1 AVSGQV
7 QEARPWGLLPH
18 CRLSCPVLSEDHDVA
33 PRVPLLER
41 VTHGEDLAARRF
53 PSGGRASPAS
63 ARRRRRSATPPP
75 GRAARGD
82 DPAGPRRRAD
92 DAPASSPPCPPVED
106 GTGYTPRS
114 RSKRRRAAAPP
125 APGRGSSPPAF
136 AGRGTRRF
144 GRPIPLPTAPC
155 APSARRSAG
164 ARPGVAGDR
173 TWPGRG
179 WRAGGWCPAT
189 R

>member
-1 AVSGQV
+1 GQAGEQSGMEADKAPAAERIDLPPPGPPTSRDNRLGAQGGAEGRRGEEAVSGQV

-114 RSKRRRAAAPP
+114 RSKRRRAAA
-125 APGRGSSPPAF
+125 
-136 AGRGTRRF
+136 
-144 GRPIPLPTAPC
+144 
-155 APSARRSAG
+155 
-164 ARPGVAGDR
+164 
-173 TWPGRG
+173 
-179 WRAGGWCPAT
+179 
-189 R
+189 